1 VKKLVKKIEVWR
13 RGIRYS
19 MGGARLS
26 FPLPKLPITKIIV
39 TSSGILKDC
48 TSTATAYISLHG
60 LEMKINN
67 KIFVRL
73 DGRQPAGEESF
84 CWAMYEEFYKQKHHV
99 SFPNDYW
106 AVEFPTPLPVN
117 ADIELVLICATSPE
131 IACADADAQPLILTY
146 DIAFEYED
154 GYVGKSL
161 IPHIWGDDEWDTV
174 ATSGN
179 HYKYIPPL
187 PKPLRAVIIATET
200 GDALSNSGY
209 DRLTVRTPEKVY
221 FDGAMSELK
230 ALQEARSKYAQG
242 TGLYIVQFK
251 GGIKV
256 EANTLLFNFY
266 KTTGS
271 NENIHL
277 LYICY

>member
-1 VKKLVKKIEVWR
+1 MAKKIEVLR
-13 RGIRYS
+13 RGIPYTFDKI
-19 MGGARLS
+19 LS
-26 FPLPKLPITKIIV
+26 IILPKLHITKIFI
-39 TSSGILKDC
+39 TCSGILKDC

-67 KIFVRL
+67 KLFVNL
-73 DGRQPAGEESF
+73 HGRQAVTEESF
-84 CWAMYEEFYKQKHHV
+84 IWAMYEEFYKQKHHV
-99 SFPNDYW
+99 SFPNDHW
-106 AVEFPTPLPVN
+106 EIEFPTPLPIN
-117 ADIELVLICATSPE
+117 ATIELILLMSSSVELGCT
-131 IACADADAQPLILTY
+131 DADAQQLIETFDISIEY
-146 DIAFEYED
+146 DDA
-154 GYVGKSL
+154 YVGKSL
-161 IPHIWGDDEWDTV
+161 IPYIWGDDEWDTV
-174 ATSGN
+174 ATSGD

-230 ALQEARSKYAQG
+230 ALQEGRSKFAQG

-256 EANTLLFNFY
+256 DANTLLFNFY

-271 NENIHL
+271 NENLHL
-277 LYICY
+277 MYICY